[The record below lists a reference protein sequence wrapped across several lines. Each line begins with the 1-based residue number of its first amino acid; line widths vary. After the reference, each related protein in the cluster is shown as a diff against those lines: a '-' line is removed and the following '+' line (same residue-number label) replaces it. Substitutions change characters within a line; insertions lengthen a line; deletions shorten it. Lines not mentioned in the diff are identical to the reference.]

1 MRRELADA
9 VSTLGLDERDEALI
23 GRNAAII
30 VELLPAL
37 VKDFYAHQVALDRTG
52 LFHRSDLSRLEA
64 LQAARWKRLFTGD
77 RGDAYVAAVTRI
89 GVVHRERGITP
100 KLYMQSYGWFA
111 SRLMAEIVAHRDLVE
126 ADRAPL
132 AAAVLRVIFLD
143 MSLALASYE
152 AALLD

>member
-1 MRRELADA
+1 MHRELADA
-9 VSTLGLDERDEALI
+9 IETLGMGEDDEALLER
-23 GRNAAII
+23 GREII
-30 VELLPAL
+30 VGLLPRL
-37 VKDFYAHQVALDRTG
+37 VKDFYAHQLAIGRTG
-52 LFHRSDLSRLEA
+52 VFQRTDLSHLEVLQSAHWNRL
-64 LQAARWKRLFTGD
+64 LTGD
-77 RGDAYVAAVTRI
+77 RDEGYVAAVTRI

-111 SRLMAEIVAHRDLVE
+111 SRLMADLIAHPGLAE

-132 AAAVLRVIFLD
+132 GAAVLRVIFLD